1 MASKKQYSGLPR
13 CRERQGLIVGLPVLV
28 FLGGYVMASGFESLR
43 ASDNSSPEG
52 AQVTR
57 NNQEPDAAGGD
68 YKLPADPE
76 AVVLSL
82 QYGGGLPTP
91 QQKAFTPTPLVRVT
105 AAGKVITGGSVPRAP
120 IVEMQLSAAELQAL
134 LAELLEGERLMEIKP
149 GEIDAAIKESGQPIM
164 IADAPSTTLS
174 VRLADREWQ
183 LKQYASR
190 MIKRQ
195 YPQVEALQRFVRAED
210 RLRRLQGVALLGGHD
225 ELQTMLAAVNEA
237 IGAKSADLPT
247 MGPESLEFVNRDA
260 QGKLAVTWVKEYSTA
275 GKRSSLTVRVELT
288 PDGQRNINVGDPREL
303 LP

>member
-1 MASKKQYSGLPR
+1 
-13 CRERQGLIVGLPVLV
+13 
-28 FLGGYVMASGFESLR
+28 
-43 ASDNSSPEG
+43 
-52 AQVTR
+52 
-57 NNQEPDAAGGD
+57 
-68 YKLPADPE
+68 
-76 AVVLSL
+76 
-82 QYGGGLPTP
+82 
-91 QQKAFTPTPLVRVT
+91 
-105 AAGKVITGGSVPRAP
+105 
-120 IVEMQLSAAELQAL
+120 
-134 LAELLEGERLMEIKP
+134 LEGERLMEIKP

-288 PDGQRNINVGDPREL
+288 PDGQRNINVGEPREL